1 MPQHS
6 WVGTLRRMVPELCSP
21 DQLLLDCLMRMQ
33 DMKRQ
38 TTTRLQRFG
47 QTAQAMGATQLKL
60 VVHQLWLLVQQAM
73 ETQKLFLL

>member
-1 MPQHS
+1 
-6 WVGTLRRMVPELCSP
+6 
-21 DQLLLDCLMRMQ
+21 MQ